1 MGQKQIAS
9 SKAET
14 YRFGCEVEC
23 LLPEQAINELGIRI
37 GSYHHG
43 YPLPSPFPQGWTAER
58 DGSLRTERRGYVP
71 VEIVSPILRGRAGI
85 EQVKQVAQTLRSL
98 GASVNPT
105 CGFHVHCSAEAVA
118 GDSFNKV
125 AEWVSK
131 LLYHVAMHE
140 TALYASTGTHRRENG
155 GYARSIKAQKN
166 AADRVRRAP
175 DTRKREALQDA
186 VYGLARYHTL
196 NLTNLF
202 THKATVEFRHGAGT
216 IEWTKML
223 GYIQMALA
231 LCERATEIA
240 KIDWD
245 GLASERTYQVKG
257 KGLRELNRFLYLAG
271 WTLGRRD
278 VGKPEVEMA
287 GWIADPAD
295 LKAVKRELK
304 RLARKYDHDRAP
316 RLERVS

>member
-14 YRFGCEVEC
+14 YRWGCEIEC
-23 LLPEQAINELGIRI
+23 FLPEQAINELNIRI

-43 YPLPSPFPQGWTAER
+43 HPLPSPFPQGWTAER
-58 DGSLRTERRGYVP
+58 DGSLRTDRRGYVP
-71 VEIVSPILRGRAGI
+71 VEIVSPILQGRAGV

-98 GASVNPT
+98 GACVNPT
-105 CGFHVHCSAEAVA
+105 TGFHVHCSAAAVT
-118 GDSFNKV
+118 GDSFAKV
-125 AEWVSK
+125 AEWVAK

-175 DTRKREALQDA
+175 DTRKREALQNA
-186 VYGLARYHTL
+186 VYGLGRYHTL

-202 THKATVEFRHGAGT
+202 TPKATVEFRHGAGT
-216 IEWTKML
+216 IEWAKML

-231 LCERATEIA
+231 LCERATETA
-240 KIDWD
+240 KIDWG

-271 WTLGRRD
+271 WTMGRRN
-278 VGKPEVEMA
+278 VGEPQVEMA

-295 LKAVKRELK
+295 LRAVKTEMK
-304 RLARKYDHDRAP
+304 RLARKYDHAP
-316 RLERVS
+316 RLERVA